1 MDYIK
6 KINRT
11 MKTQGQTDPYEL
23 LAQGVI
29 LQACQDLRCQLKII
43 KNDPHNA
50 VPYARKSAKDVI
62 AFFKSKQF
70 TVLTSIDPEYILRK
84 IYEEQGVSVEEVNSE
99 LNK

>member
-11 MKTQGQTDPYEL
+11 MKTKGQTDPYEL
-23 LAQGVI
+23 LAQGII

-43 KNDPHNA
+43 KNDPNNA

-62 AFFKSKQF
+62 GFFRSKQF
-70 TVLTSIDPEYILRK
+70 TIYTSIDPEYILRK
-84 IYEEQGVSVEEVNSE
+84 LYEEMGISVEWVKRE
-99 LNK
+99 LER